1 LIAIGL
7 GDVDFIVSIKR
18 CVKEGPNDIN
28 LLTFKVL
35 DGYKKQEHLNT
46 GVVSDGSIKILIL
59 PVLVISADYPASS
72 IANPFVF

>member
-35 DGYKKQEHLNT
+35 DGCEKQKHLNT
-46 GVVSDGSIKILIL
+46 GIIGDGSIEILIL

-72 IANPFVF
+72 IANPFIF

>member
-1 LIAIGL
+1 MIAIGL

-35 DGYKKQEHLNT
+35 DGRKKQEHLNT
-46 GVVSDGSIKILIL
+46 GVVGDGSIEILIL
-59 PVLVISADYPASS
+59 PVLVVSADYPASS
-72 IANPFVF
+72 ITNPFIF